1 MRPKGFAERTIALI
15 AQRTGLPF
23 REARNHFEAQAA
35 KDAVSFLSGA
45 LKTCAVALTKIA
57 NDIRWLGSGP
67 RGGLGEIRLPE
78 LQPGSSIM
86 PGKVNPVIAE
96 SLLMICAQVIGHDAA
111 ITWGC
116 AAGNFE
122 LNVMM
127 PVMAYDLLDS
137 IELLSAGVRN
147 FALRCVNGIE
157 ANREKTGALVEQS
170 LAMATALTPGDRLR
184 PGGGD
189 RQGSVRNR
197 PHGSRSGDR
206 KERALRS
213 RRSRSCCA
221 SIRCKLARSGGSM
234 KPMAKVFSSLLI
246 VALGSLS
253 AARMAAQDPHAAF
266 NKPFPPFKVM
276 DNIYFVGTEELGS
289 FLITTPA
296 GHILINS
303 DFETTVP
310 QIRAAVEKLGFKFTD
325 IKILLGSHAHGDH
338 MEGDALVKE
347 LTGAQVVV
355 MDQDV
360 PALSRMTPQGKP
372 HPMDR
377 VIHDGEEVKLGGV
390 TLVAHLTP
398 GHTKGCTTWTLK
410 AQDDG
415 KTYNVVI
422 LGSIG
427 VNPGYILVNN
437 KDYPQIADDY
447 VRGFKVLR
455 ALPCDVFLAS
465 HSRFYGMP
473 EKYAKM
479 KDGGANPFIDPAGYR
494 AHLDLQEKNF
504 KEKLAEQQQQRS
516 SKVEVAGTSGS
527 SRRWWRRKPAARCGN
542 GDA

>member
-1 MRPKGFAERTIALI
+1 MKPIVK
-15 AQRTGLPF
+15 
-23 REARNHFEAQAA
+23 
-35 KDAVSFLSGA
+35 VLS
-45 LKTCAVALTKIA
+45 
-57 NDIRWLGSGP
+57 
-67 RGGLGEIRLPE
+67 
-78 LQPGSSIM
+78 
-86 PGKVNPVIAE
+86 
-96 SLLMICAQVIGHDAA
+96 SLLVVA
-111 ITWGC
+111 
-116 AAGNFE
+116 
-122 LNVMM
+122 
-127 PVMAYDLLDS
+127 
-137 IELLSAGVRN
+137 LSAG
-147 FALRCVNGIE
+147 
-157 ANREKTGALVEQS
+157 
-170 LAMATALTPGDRLR
+170 P
-184 PGGGD
+184 
-189 RQGSVRNR
+189 
-197 PHGSRSGDR
+197 
-206 KERALRS
+206 
-213 RRSRSCCA
+213 
-221 SIRCKLARSGGSM
+221 
-234 KPMAKVFSSLLI
+234 
-246 VALGSLS
+246 
-253 AARMAAQDPHAAF
+253 MAAQDPHAAF

-276 DNIYFVGTEELGS
+276 DNIYFVGTEDLGS

-310 QIRAAVEKLGFKFTD
+310 QIRSAVEKLGFKFTD

-360 PALSRMTPQGKP
+360 PALSRMTPHGKP

-377 VIHDGEEVKLGGV
+377 VIHAGEEVKLGGV
-390 TLVAHLTP
+390 TLVAHLTA

-410 AQDDG
+410 AQEKG

-473 EKYAKM
+473 EKYAKL
-479 KDGGANPFIDPAGYR
+479 KDGGPNPFIDPAGYR

-504 KEKLAEQQQQRS
+504 KEKLAEQQQ
-516 SKVEVAGTSGS
+516 
-527 SRRWWRRKPAARCGN
+527 AA
-542 GDA
+542 AK